1 MKILKKTLGV
11 VLAMAMVVGAT
22 NVSVFAAS
30 SSKKVTGYGTLSGS
44 LNKSG
49 EYTTKVTKNND
60 KAYLTIGGVIQ
71 DRNGKNIKNQQTIKS
86 SRGAKTFH
94 GYWTSI
100 PAKAYAIY
108 GAHGV
113 QGGTQYKGDATYT
126 VTHVK

>member
-1 MKILKKTLGV
+1 MKTLKKALGL

-30 SSKKVTGYGTLSGS
+30 SSKSVTGYGTLYGS

-60 KAYLTIGGVIQ
+60 SARLTIGGVIQ
-71 DRNGKNIKNQQTIKS
+71 DRNGNNIKNQQTIKS
-86 SRGAKTFH
+86 DRGAKVFH
-94 GYWTSI
+94 GFWTSL
-100 PAKAYAIY
+100 PAKTYAIY
-108 GAHGV
+108 GSHGV
-113 QGGTQYKGDATYT
+113 QDGTKYRDGVVYT